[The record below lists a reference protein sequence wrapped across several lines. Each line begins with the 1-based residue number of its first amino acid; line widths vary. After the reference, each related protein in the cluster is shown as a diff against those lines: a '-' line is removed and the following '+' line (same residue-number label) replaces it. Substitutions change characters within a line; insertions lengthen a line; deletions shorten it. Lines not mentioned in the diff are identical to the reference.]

1 MSLLD
6 FMDERLKYLQES
18 SKLDYFSKEVELIEK
33 QFNISGL
40 KGIKSTISNNNVV
53 DKSINEIKPV
63 LLKMGYKLYPLSL
76 SRSMGLEE
84 DMVYFY
90 KKLPDGKFIQLTVS
104 NDSTFSTKNK
114 SKIMATKTWKQLG
127 FKETVYLEGDDNMFS
142 NFLEGDS
149 TQEVPEE
156 VKVKKEVDYAPLGE
170 PITGDPIKD
179 LPHEK
184 QPDYVPSGYE
194 EGDPKDNCT
203 SCKGFTSNFEEEIH
217 ESVAEWHDEYSN
229 KIIGGSFNFK

>member
-1 MSLLD
+1 MILIIKIHFLFATD
-6 FMDERLKYLQES
+6 NKELNKNALKY
-18 SKLDYFSKEVELIEK
+18 
-33 QFNISGL
+33 N
-40 KGIKSTISNNNVV
+40 
-53 DKSINEIKPV
+53 
-63 LLKMGYKLYPLSL
+63 
-76 SRSMGLEE
+76 
-84 DMVYFY
+84 Y
-90 KKLPDGKFIQLTVS
+90 KKYIIEWDWDKDIQYMRKHKML
-104 NDSTFSTKNK
+104 
-114 SKIMATKTWKQLG
+114 SKKDE
-127 FKETVYLEGDDNMFS
+127 KELMKEGVNMFS

-203 SCKGFTSNFEEEIH
+203 SCKEFASNFEEEIH

-229 KIIGGSFNFK
+229 KIIGGSFSFK